1 MNQEGDKRP
10 PVLDK
15 VGKLCLEGKD
25 VAAYLYQVPDDEGQ
39 RARLRAILDGILNES
54 AVKKRKELPSIAQGL
69 KEVLSELSTIRRYSQ
84 TSQSNTH
91 TQWDHPHK
99 TPRRPEIHHHRHG
112 EITVDRRRGTHIDLE
127 YSVRPGAGG
136 EPYDSWKGDID
147 IPLYPVR

>member
-54 AVKKRKELPSIAQGL
+54 AVKKRKQLPSIAQGL
-69 KEVLSELSTIRRYSQ
+69 KEVLSE
-84 TSQSNTH
+84 
-91 TQWDHPHK
+91 PP
-99 TPRRPEIHHHRHG
+99 TPVG
-112 EITVDRRRGTHIDLE
+112 AAKLQDGFDRMVKLWQAARSGLF
-127 YSVRPGAGG
+127 
-136 EPYDSWKGDID
+136 
-147 IPLYPVR
+147 